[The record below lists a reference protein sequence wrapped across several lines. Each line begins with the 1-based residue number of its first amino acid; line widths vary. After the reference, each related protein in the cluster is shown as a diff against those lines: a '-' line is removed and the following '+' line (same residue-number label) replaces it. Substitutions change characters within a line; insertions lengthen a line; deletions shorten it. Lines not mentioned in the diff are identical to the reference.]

1 MLMKGSIRPVTF
13 FVAPLKNKQHH
24 KDDRIEWISAGKRH
38 PMIQGQEKFYKLLQ
52 WVGRLFISVVY
63 ISTIETIV
71 KVYKKYVFAIFV
83 NIKSTLTDCSRGLS

>member
-24 KDDRIEWISAGKRH
+24 KDDRIEDPI
-38 PMIQGQEKFYKLLQ
+38 IQGQEKLYKLPQ

-63 ISTIETIV
+63 ISTIETMV
-71 KVYKKYVFAIFV
+71 EVY
-83 NIKSTLTDCSRGLS
+83 IKSTSSRFLSISNQR

>member
-71 KVYKKYVFAIFV
+71 KVY
-83 NIKSTLTDCSRGLS
+83 IKSTSSRFLSISNQR